1 MGPPGHTI
9 KFNSKN
15 TTVAVTTWRK
25 QPQNITHKADR
36 ESKPGDWTVEWSE
49 EIKATAGDA
58 RQDAQREELQNK
70 TGSDNQKANRSESRQ
85 EMWEAKTKYSGAQNW
100 ACLFSMSSLTKLNRL
115 QTMTTRPPH
124 AAS

>member
-15 TTVAVTTWRK
+15 TAVAVTTWRK
-25 QPQNITHKADR
+25 QLQNITHKADKVNLR
-36 ESKPGDWTVEWSE
+36 DGMVERSE
-49 EIKATAGDA
+49 AIKEMAGDA
-58 RQDAQREELQNK
+58 RQDAQREELQNE

-100 ACLFSMSSLTKLNRL
+100 ACLFSTSSLTKLNGL
-115 QTMTTRPPH
+115 QTMATRPPH
-124 AAS
+124 AAN